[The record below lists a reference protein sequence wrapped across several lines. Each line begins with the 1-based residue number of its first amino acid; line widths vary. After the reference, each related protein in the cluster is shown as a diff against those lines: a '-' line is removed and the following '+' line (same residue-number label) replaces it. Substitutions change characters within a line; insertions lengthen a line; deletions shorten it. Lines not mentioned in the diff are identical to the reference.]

1 MDNILNYI
9 NEAKKS
15 VEWIAIEVTTA
26 DDYSHKKDKQKTSQR
41 VVSYETYIELKN
53 ERRTKSGAEILSID
67 ALSPATRDKD
77 EAMSYLDAPKRTL
90 RKSEVDKGNADYIVY
105 VINCGKFGPT
115 GKTKFDW
122 NIWDNIAE
130 SNGAD
135 IYTNEFG
142 TSFLYGAPGSLKVG
156 DKLCCVDNDTLKKIA
171 YYSIPS
177 KVAHV
182 FNVKSKDDFVEQYRK
197 AFPDQCTRPSTQFGK
212 KSDGLPWSSGR
223 YKFGQ
228 IYSIKG
234 VSE

>member
-1 MDNILNYI
+1 MKRIINYI
-9 NEAKKS
+9 NEQKNDTKW
-15 VEWIAIEVTTA
+15 VAIEITTA
-26 DDYSHKKDKQKTSQR
+26 DHFRDKLHTSQR
-41 VVSYETYIELKN
+41 VVSYETYQDLLDKGY
-53 ERRTKSGAEILSID
+53 TKGSARIISVDTLG
-67 ALSPATRDKD
+67 PATRNKE
-77 EAMSYLDAPKRTL
+77 EAMSYLDAPKRNK
-90 RKSEVDKGNADYIVY
+90 RKSEVDKGDADYIVY

-122 NIWDNIAE
+122 NIWDNIDE

-135 IYTNEFG
+135 IYTNQWG
-142 TSFLYGAPGSLKVG
+142 QSFLYGAPGSLKVG

-171 YYSIPS
+171 KYSIPCE
-177 KVAHV
+177 VAHV

-197 AFPDQCTRPSTQFGK
+197 AFPDHCTRPSTQFGK

-223 YKFGQ
+223 YRFGQ